1 MLPHTPSSQYIYD
14 LPDIPPLALVN
25 MAYHQIP
32 LSATLLVRRAPPTRP
47 SGREP
52 LYLFADSTTPAEQRH
67 QEGAM
72 WNFVTEFVQSD
83 SATEQYI
90 IGIQERYDSLIVM
103 SNVKKSFGGLIG
115 HHHILSLLVSHEKK
129 TVESAT
135 RRLSMQTQATTAIES
150 RASISKRVSCDT
162 SQSPDDPI
170 QNKRSSDST
179 LDAESIVTILRH
191 HFADTFKY
199 WNTSTLMIVP
209 HKVSPLVDVCTK
221 NNSKNIDSL
230 GDFGQ
235 PIGTILS
242 SLKGLGLKF
251 RRPMPGN
258 AACQNVQA
266 MAADTASTLEGTTK
280 APNASTILS
289 YCPAMAIIEGG
300 TDQYSKLQE
309 KLKTVKPLAEFR
321 LECARGI
328 LEHCMTQ
335 KRGNLKFSKPEKL
348 PASANENMQEESKFE
363 GSEDVKPI
371 PGHAA
376 SSQGPGTG
384 ATVRCG
390 PFLLGQI
397 NQPESLRRN
406 IEKVN
411 ECGSVKVKV
420 VVDRKRSSNS
430 NNSNR
435 ANKRQQQ
442 QQSVNVSRLGAND
455 IALVQQFVGFL
466 GRGTM
471 KFDIR
476 KDLAAVAATMVAT
489 FEVLEKEPDNM
500 NYCGPKTE
508 AYERASQLAI

>member
-1 MLPHTPSSQYIYD
+1 M
-14 LPDIPPLALVN
+14 
-25 MAYHQIP
+25 
-32 LSATLLVRRAPPTRP
+32 
-47 SGREP
+47 
-52 LYLFADSTTPAEQRH
+52 PA
-67 QEGAM
+67 
-72 WNFVTEFVQSD
+72 
-83 SATEQYI
+83 
-90 IGIQERYDSLIVM
+90 
-103 SNVKKSFGGLIG
+103 
-115 HHHILSLLVSHEKK
+115 
-129 TVESAT
+129 
-135 RRLSMQTQATTAIES
+135 
-150 RASISKRVSCDT
+150 
-162 SQSPDDPI
+162 
-170 QNKRSSDST
+170 
-179 LDAESIVTILRH
+179 
-191 HFADTFKY
+191 FKY

-376 SSQGPGTG
+376 SSQGPG
-384 ATVRCG
+384 
-390 PFLLGQI
+390 
-397 NQPESLRRN
+397 
-406 IEKVN
+406 
-411 ECGSVKVKV
+411 
-420 VVDRKRSSNS
+420 
-430 NNSNR
+430 